1 MTASLSLWGMG
12 GWVVVYFSLWGYGWL
27 GCGWLGS
34 GLYFSLGVGV
44 ASRGSRA
51 VVSASVFLSLSL
63 SIVKV
68 RVVGW
73 WSLFL
78 SGGTGGLSGW
88 SGGGLCLCL
97 SLSVS
102 FYG

>member
-44 ASRGSRA
+44 ASRGSRT
-51 VVSASVFLSLSL
+51 VVSASVFLSVSFYRLGKGGWVVVSLSLWGYGWPLGVVGRWSLSL
-63 SIVKV
+63 SF
-68 RVVGW
+68 
-73 WSLFL
+73 SL
-78 SGGTGGLSGW
+78 
-88 SGGGLCLCL
+88 C
-97 SLSVS
+97 VS
-102 FYG
+102 FYR